1 MSRSAPEPPRGFGGW
16 RRALALA
23 WVAAVVLLHLAA
35 REFGTAFLP

>member
-1 MSRSAPEPPRGFGGW
+1 MTGRDAERPRPLAGW

-35 REFGTAFLP
+35 REIGVSLFP

>member
-1 MSRSAPEPPRGFGGW
+1 MTGPASQPPRPFGGW

-35 REFGTAFLP
+35 REFGAAFLP